1 MKVLF
6 ANLKFS
12 RTFICLVF
20 VSLLLTLPLFGHNA
34 KLKHE
39 MTEEEKALMPAY
51 LEAQKQRA
59 VTSPPP
65 VPVRSIAEFEPME
78 GVLVAYP
85 LGIPVS
91 LIAMMSQDVMVTT
104 IVDNAAKENQV
115 RNLYSSSG
123 VNMDNCNFLHAP
135 HDSYWTRDYGPW
147 FVTDGNRVTSI
158 VDFTYNRPRP
168 DDNNIPAEMAT
179 FLSVDLYGMDLVHAG
194 GNYMTDGMGIAVSTD
209 LVWDENSNYTP
220 AEIDQIMNDYLG
232 IHTYHVT
239 ADPLGEY
246 IKHVDCWGKYLD
258 VDKILITQVPTND
271 PQYSDFET
279 TANYFA
285 NQTSSYL
292 NNYQVFRVY
301 SPNGQ
306 PYTNSLILNT
316 KVYVP
321 ITGSGADSGAIAAYE
336 AAMPGYQVIGVS
348 GSWQTTDALHCRVK
362 GIADRDMLYI
372 RHLPLLGEKP
382 EQPEYQI
389 TAEIIPYSGQPVDS
403 NSVKIYYQVNGGSSN
418 IEYMTHSGGDTYTGS
433 IPGQPQG
440 SEIAYYIYAADTSGK
455 SNYHPYIGAPDPHEF
470 TVASIVTDPP
480 VAEFTADATTIP
492 EGGSVQFTD
501 LSTNNPTSWSWTF
514 EGGTPSASTNQNPVV
529 TYNTIGTYTV
539 TLTAANQYGS
549 DTEIKIDYITVTDPV
564 IQYCTSSGNNYSY
577 EWIAGVQVGDLNNT
591 SGASGYSDFTS
602 MTANLSAGASVNVT
616 LTPGFSGD
624 SYTEYWRIW
633 IDYNI
638 DGDFD
643 DAGEQV
649 FSGSGSST
657 VTGSFTV
664 PTDAEGVTRMR
675 VSMRYQSYPPACGT
689 FDYGEVEDYTVDISG
704 GGPLPPVADFIA
716 SATTITEG
724 DSITFT
730 DLSANNPDTWSW
742 TFDGGTPSGSTEQ
755 NPTVTYNT
763 AGTYTVTLT
772 VSNAAGS
779 DTETKT
785 DYITVNPPAA
795 ALVFEHGVLTDVGSS
810 WQTVV
815 LQNTYTS
822 MVVVCGNDLGDAN
835 LPAVCRVRNASGS
848 SFDIMVQNPSGL
860 SLSGYT
866 VHYFVVE
873 EGVYTTAEHGIKM
886 EAKKVLSTAT
896 ASAGSWT
903 KEARTYGNSY
913 TNPVVLGQVMTYN
926 DLGWSVFWASADS
939 VKNPPSGSSFYAG
952 KHVGEDP
959 DTTRADETLGIVVI
973 EQGEGSINGVP
984 YAAEVGPDIVRGP
997 DNTKNGYT
1005 YTFNNVP
1012 NASTAIISAAAMD
1025 DANGGWPV
1033 FYGPTPLTSTSL
1045 VLVFDED
1052 QLKDSERRHGTEQV
1066 AYIVLGSQ

>member
-12 RTFICLVF
+12 RVFICLVF
-20 VSLLLTLPLFGHNA
+20 VSLLLTLPLFGQKA

-51 LEAQKQRA
+51 LEAQKQRV

-65 VPVRSIAEFEPME
+65 IPVRSIAEFESME

-85 LGIPVS
+85 LGVPVS
-91 LIAMMSQDVMVTT
+91 LIAQMSQDVMVTT
-104 IVDNAAKENQV
+104 IVDSAAKENQV

-123 VNMDNCNFLHAP
+123 VNMDNCNFLLVP

-220 AEIDQIMNDYLG
+220 AEIDQIMYNYLG
-232 IHTYHVT
+232 IHTYHVKV
-239 ADPLGEY
+239 DPLGDY

-258 VDKILITQVPTND
+258 VDKILIGQVQTDD
-271 PQYSDFET
+271 PRYSDFEA

-285 NQTSSYL
+285 NQTSSYA
-292 NNYQVFRVY
+292 NNYQVYRVY
-301 SPNGQ
+301 SPDGQ

-321 ITGSGADSGAIAAYE
+321 ITGSSADSGAIAAYE
-336 AAMPGYQVIGVS
+336 SAMPGYQVIGVS
-348 GSWQTTDALHCRVK
+348 GSWVTTDALHCRVI

-372 RHLPLLGEKP
+372 RHLPLLGQKP

-403 NSVKIYYQVNGGSSN
+403 NSVKIYYQVNGGGYN
-418 IEYMTHSGGDTYTGS
+418 MEYMTHSGGDTYTGS
-433 IPGQPQG
+433 IPGQSTG
-440 SEIAYYIYAADTSGK
+440 SEIAYYIYAADTSGN
-455 SNYHPYIGAPDPHEF
+455 SNNHPYIGAPDPHDF
-470 TVASIVTDPP
+470 TVGSIVINPP
-480 VAEFTADATTIP
+480 DADFTADATTIT
-492 EGGSVQFTD
+492 EGGSVTFTD
-501 LSTNNPTSWSWTF
+501 LSTNNP
-514 EGGTPSASTNQNPVV
+514 
-529 TYNTIGTYTV
+529 
-539 TLTAANQYGS
+539 
-549 DTEIKIDYITVTDPV
+549 
-564 IQYCTSSGNNYSY
+564 
-577 EWIAGVQVGDLNNT
+577 
-591 SGASGYSDFTS
+591 
-602 MTANLSAGASVNVT
+602 
-616 LTPGFSGD
+616 
-624 SYTEYWRIW
+624 
-633 IDYNI
+633 
-638 DGDFD
+638 
-643 DAGEQV
+643 
-649 FSGSGSST
+649 
-657 VTGSFTV
+657 
-664 PTDAEGVTRMR
+664 
-675 VSMRYQSYPPACGT
+675 
-689 FDYGEVEDYTVDISG
+689 
-704 GGPLPPVADFIA
+704 
-716 SATTITEG
+716 
-724 DSITFT
+724 
-730 DLSANNPDTWSW
+730 DTWLW
-742 TFDGGTPSGSTEQ
+742 TFDGGTPSGSTEP
-755 NPTVTYNT
+755 NPTVTYYT
-763 AGTYTVTLT
+763 EGTYTVTLT

-785 DYITVNPPAA
+785 GYIRVNPASSQ
-795 ALVFEHGVLTDVGSS
+795 LVFEHGVLTGVGSS
-810 WQTVV
+810 WQTVT

-848 SFDIMVQNPSGL
+848 SFDIMVQNPGDL
-860 SLSGYT
+860 SISGYT
-866 VHYFVVE
+866 VHYFVVD

-886 EAKKVLSTAT
+886 EAKKVLSTVT
-896 ASAGSWT
+896 ASAESWAT
-903 KEARTYGNSY
+903 EARTYGNSY
-913 TNPVVLGQVMTYN
+913 TSPVVLGQVMTYN
-926 DLGWSVFWASADS
+926 DPGWSVFWASADN

-959 DTTRADETLGIVVI
+959 DTTRADETLGIVII

-984 YAAEVGPDIVRGP
+984 YAAAVGPDIVRGP

-1033 FYGPTPLTSTSL
+1033 FYGPMPLTSTSL

-1052 QLKDSERRHGTEQV
+1052 QLKDPERRHGTEQV
-1066 AYIVLGSQ
+1066 AYIVFGSQ